1 MDRTKKINLISF
13 LLAVTALVM
22 IVLGY
27 MVKMPAP
34 AITGIGFLLIV
45 WALQVLKQ
53 P

>member
-1 MDRTKKINLISF
+1 MDRAKKINLISF

-27 MVKMPAP
+27 MVHMPAP

-45 WALQVLKQ
+45 WALLTLK
-53 P
+53 